1 MDIRFFMRQD
11 IFPQENYKI
20 IKYMFQIKNILGVLL
35 STSKVLSWKSLEFSE
50 KSVENLPTSGS
61 NFAPT
66 LISCYPLPDIKF
78 NGQFLIDNNNQPSL
92 GAVNLIFVTY

>member
-1 MDIRFFMRQD
+1 MDIRFFMRKD

-35 STSKVLSWKSLEFSE
+35 STSKDLSWKSLEFSE
-50 KSVENLPTSGS
+50 KSVENLTTSDS

-66 LISCYPLPDIKF
+66 LISYYPLPDIKF
-78 NGQFLIDNNNQPSL
+78 NVHCLIDNNN
-92 GAVNLIFVTY
+92 